1 MTKEDVKQLSEHNFK
16 LLIDIYNID
25 DKNCLPFLG
34 AGISTP
40 TGIDNWTDLLINLA
54 ADLGNTITDKDNVNE
69 LINKY
74 GHAKTASI
82 IKEDINDSEK
92 YKKFLVKQFEPTNIL
107 TTSTIIKVIIK
118 FFSIVTTNYDTT
130 IEEAIKTIN
139 YIYKEKDIEK
149 LGYELQ
155 DLPQLASSKLL
166 KEKSIVYLHGYKKN
180 ETFLLTEEDYKLFY
194 PSNYS
199 IDGIEVLENF
209 LKEIISNMTLIFMG
223 FSFNDKD
230 FCDFFKRTKDKIEN
244 QRALI
249 NEKCG
254 NHNGYE
260 FNHFAFV
267 KYSDDGFDEFH
278 NKLEDLGIK
287 VIYYFD
293 KYSNLE
299 EYLHRLEKVKAVK
312 DEEYPSE

>member
-1 MTKEDVKQLSEHNFK
+1 MIKEEIKKLSENNFQM
-16 LLIDIYNID
+16 LIDIYNND

-40 TGIDNWTDLLINLA
+40 TGIDDWTDLLVKLA
-54 ADLGNTITDKDNVNE
+54 KNLGNQITTEDAVKE
-69 LINKY
+69 MIKKS
-74 GHAKTASI
+74 GHPKTASI
-82 IKEDINDSEK
+82 LKEDIKDDEK

-139 YIYKEKDIEK
+139 YIYKEKDIKK
-149 LGYELQ
+149 LGYKLQ
-155 DLPQLASSKLL
+155 DLPDLASSKLL

-230 FCDFFKRTKDKIEN
+230 FCDFFKRTKDKVEN

-254 NHNGYE
+254 NNNGYE

-267 KYSDDGFDEFH
+267 KYSNDSFDEFH
-278 NKLEDLGIK
+278 NKLEELGIK

-312 DEEYPSE
+312 EEVYPNE